1 MATFFAVLK
10 AFPTADLFL
19 VFSGAF
25 FKLTRDI
32 GILFCEFGTEGR
44 GRGIDACFAG
54 RSAAGLDFLGFGL
67 AIVGFGRVTFIS
79 EMYNQALHRR
89 AVLDRQKKVQ
99 ASAKTKAEASKKS
112 ESESKSANP
121 DSEKKR
127 KQLPPPNKS
136 EEKKGTGGSAVVDM
150 NHKKKIFKKM

>member
-1 MATFFAVLK
+1 M
-10 AFPTADLFL
+10 
-19 VFSGAF
+19 
-25 FKLTRDI
+25 
-32 GILFCEFGTEGR
+32 FCEFGTEGR

-54 RSAAGLDFLGFGL
+54 RSVAGLDLGFGL

-99 ASAKTKAEASKKS
+99 ASAKAKAETNKKS

-127 KQLPPPNKS
+127 KQLPPPPSKT

>member
-1 MATFFAVLK
+1 M
-10 AFPTADLFL
+10 
-19 VFSGAF
+19 
-25 FKLTRDI
+25 
-32 GILFCEFGTEGR
+32 FCEFGIDGR

-54 RSAAGLDFLGFGL
+54 RSVADFLGFGL
-67 AIVGFGRVTFIS
+67 AIVGFGRVTFILQ
-79 EMYNQALHRR
+79 MYNQALHRR

-99 ASAKTKAEASKKS
+99 ASAKAKAETNKKS

-127 KQLPPPNKS
+127 KQLPPPPSKS

>member
-1 MATFFAVLK
+1 M
-10 AFPTADLFL
+10 
-19 VFSGAF
+19 
-25 FKLTRDI
+25 
-32 GILFCEFGTEGR
+32 
-44 GRGIDACFAG
+44 
-54 RSAAGLDFLGFGL
+54 AGLDLGFGL

-99 ASAKTKAEASKKS
+99 AQASAKTKAETNKKS
-112 ESESKSANP
+112 ESESKSANT

-127 KQLPPPNKS
+127 KQLPLPNKS